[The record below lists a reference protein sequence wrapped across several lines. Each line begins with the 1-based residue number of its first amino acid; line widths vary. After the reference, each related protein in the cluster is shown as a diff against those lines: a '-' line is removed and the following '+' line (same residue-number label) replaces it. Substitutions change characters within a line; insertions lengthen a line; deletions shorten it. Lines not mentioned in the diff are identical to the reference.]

1 MSRLLCTSDRCPA
14 GQTIRRG
21 KQAGHHFCF
30 WILFERGN
38 PRISANLSESRSV
51 TRTLASLRLSRG
63 IRQRSAERST
73 RASGTREMEEDSKVI
88 FGCLIVCF
96 MRAPEARVE
105 HSAGRW
111 RMPRAY
117 SSEYARVWVTECD
130 SLRFALMARA
140 KGSSSEQA
148 RRAGDSWIPSLKYDW
163 EMTHSLPE

>member
-1 MSRLLCTSDRCPA
+1 MSRLLLKSPKALRDDK
-14 GQTIRRG
+14 GQ
-21 KQAGHHFCF
+21 KQAGHHFYF

-96 MRAPEARVE
+96 MRAQEARVK
-105 HSAGRW
+105 HSARG
-111 RMPRAY
+111 
-117 SSEYARVWVTECD
+117 T
-130 SLRFALMARA
+130 
-140 KGSSSEQA
+140 K
-148 RRAGDSWIPSLKYDW
+148 
-163 EMTHSLPE
+163 